1 MTIRFVVVASML
13 LVPAVAMAAPPAQ
26 VSSEQLVC
34 DLSGECGGNAAAPT
48 RNGPQTRGFSIIHA
62 GSARGTTAPNT
73 GHRASSER
81 LHVVPPGGVHAPR
94 GAVGHADLAIAFLS
108 GSATLTGAGKRTADQ
123 FVLALQSPALAAK
136 RFMIGGHTSA
146 VGSRAYNQD
155 LSERRAQ
162 AVVDYLVA
170 QGATAALFDVKGF
183 GFDVPLPGT
192 VASASANRRVE
203 VVALAK

>member
-13 LVPAVAMAAPPAQ
+13 LVPAVAVAAPPAQ

-62 GSARGTTAPNT
+62 GSARAAT
-73 GHRASSER
+73 GGHQASTQR

-108 GSATLTGAGKRTADQ
+108 GSATLTSAGKRTADQ
-123 FVLALQSPALAAK
+123 FALALQSPALATK

-146 VGSRAYNQD
+146 VGSRPYNQD

-170 QGATAALFDVKGF
+170 QGATRALFDVKGF

-192 VASASANRRVE
+192 AAAASANRRVE
-203 VVALAK
+203 IVALAK